1 MRPILRLF
9 VSAGAVG
16 AVLSI
21 AACNRADSERAD
33 TVRPAVPG
41 TYTTTEFQRL
51 RWLDGRWRGRT
62 EDDKAF
68 FEQYRFLDDSTIAM
82 HAFADST
89 FTQASDSSRILL
101 RGGTVVSQ
109 SASARWVAERLDTLG
124 VEFAPDSGATN
135 YFAWS
140 KESPNSWTATLRWMD
155 KEGKARRVAYA
166 LQRMSP

>member
-1 MRPILRLF
+1 MRPFLRLS

-16 AVLSI
+16 IVLTI
-21 AACNRADSERAD
+21 IACNRGDDRGAD
-33 TVRPAVPG
+33 TTRPAVPG
-41 TYTTTEFQRL
+41 TYTAAEFQRL

-82 HAFADST
+82 HAFADSA
-89 FTQASDSSRILL
+89 FAQPNDSARITL
-101 RGGTVVSQ
+101 RGGTVANR

-135 YFAWS
+135 YFAWT
-140 KESPNSWTATLRWMD
+140 KESPDSWTATLRWMD
-155 KEGKARRVAYA
+155 KGGKARRVAYA